1 MKTTYPAALVLIL
14 LGLLPEVGFV
24 AAGQG
29 YSSQT
34 LFVVPWNEPTGM
46 ATTSGGLRLLVP
58 TQVSA
63 EFLPPIKGP
72 QFFDVDLEG
81 NIYVGTN
88 AQRPPEIRKYNPEG
102 NLLWKIQ
109 GELERDF
116 VTPLEKRKFMEIE
129 SFCCD
134 DEGNVYVQEPFYT
147 PGDKIAKY
155 RRDGR
160 FIGFISTGLAGPL
173 RLKRHPGG
181 GFEFLA
187 TMNNAPSGL
196 AYPAVFKDNTTS
208 RDPQAWHAKDINGG
222 VYGGN
227 FFEEYPGGVGIA
239 TTATKRVMKQMGRA
253 IVLKRGIPV
262 PKETFWARTGV
273 DLEILIPYLFTLS
286 AQHIVASDSQGYLYL
301 DLNLKADLLTPDQ
314 CHRIVK
320 VDPIRR
326 QIVAEFIRYPAEKTM
341 DLTHRDPVVVP
352 ETGDVYEFYDLLD
365 GLHVVKFSIAE

>member
-1 MKTTYPAALVLIL
+1 MKTPNLAALVLIL
-14 LGLLPEVGFV
+14 LGSSPEVGSV
-24 AAGQG
+24 AAGEA

-34 LFVVPWNEPTGM
+34 LFVIPWNEPPGKG
-46 ATTSGGLRLLVP
+46 ATSGGLRLMVP

-72 QFFDVDLEG
+72 QFFDIDLEG

-155 RRDGR
+155 GRDGR
-160 FIGFISTGLAGPL
+160 FIGFLATGVAGPL
-173 RLKRHPGG
+173 RLKRHPEGG
-181 GFEFLA
+181 IAFLA
-187 TMNNAPSGL
+187 TRNNEPSGL
-196 AYPAVFKDNTTS
+196 AYPAVFKDNSTS
-208 RDPQAWHAKDINGG
+208 RNPQAWFAKDINGR
-222 VYGGN
+222 VYGGS
-227 FFEEYPGGVGIA
+227 FSEEYPEGVGIA
-239 TTATKRVMKQMGRA
+239 TTATKRVMNKMGRA

-262 PKETFWARTGV
+262 PKETFWARTGI
-273 DLEILIPYLFTLS
+273 DLEILVPYPYKLSGQYLFG
-286 AQHIVASDSQGYLYL
+286 SDAAGCLYL
-301 DLNLKADLLTPDQ
+301 VLAVDDDLVPRDQ
-314 CHRIVK
+314 RERIAI
-320 VDPIRR
+320 VDPVAR
-326 QIVAEFIRYPAEKTM
+326 QIVGEYISFPGEKSLDM
-341 DLTHRDPVVVP
+341 VSAIPVLVP

-365 GLHVVKFSIAE
+365 GLHVVKFSAQE